1 MQAVTHSVLQ
11 SPFGRFRPRFV
22 LSNRLLAAALGTTV
36 SSQLRRARLLPDTRY
51 AESGGVN
58 IAYQVVVGSGITFS
72 DRGDRELK
80 GIQDRWRLFAVD
92 SE

>member
-1 MQAVTHSVLQ
+1 M
-11 SPFGRFRPRFV
+11 
-22 LSNRLLAAALGTTV
+22 
-36 SSQLRRARLLPDTRY
+36 LPDTRY
-51 AESGGVN
+51 AESSGVN